1 MLSKQDLRGGTNMNR
16 IEETFAALKE
26 NQKKAFVP
34 YIMAGDGG
42 LENLGDRL
50 ALLEKYGATAI
61 EVGVPF
67 SDPVADGPT
76 IQRAGLRA
84 LANGT
89 TLRGIVREIEKA
101 RKKISI
107 PIVLMTY
114 LNPIY
119 SYGIADF
126 VRDIRNAGVDGCIIP
141 DLPIEEEEI
150 ISPELEEAGVELIR
164 LVTMTTPLERIKMIS
179 GKGKG
184 FLYTV
189 TVKGITGVRNEYD
202 AELTNFIKSVKE
214 VSNVPVMA
222 GFGISSKEQIQEISK
237 YCDGVIVG
245 SKIVELFEQGRLSEM
260 EDLMSVIKQESN
272 VL

>member
-1 MLSKQDLRGGTNMNR
+1 MNR
-16 IEETFAALKE
+16 IEKAFAALRE
-26 NQKKAFVP
+26 NHKKAFVP

-42 LENLGDRL
+42 LETLVERL
-50 ALLEKYGATAI
+50 TILEKFGATAV

-89 TLRGIVREIEKA
+89 TLKGIVQEIEKA
-101 RKKISI
+101 RKKVSI

-119 SYGIADF
+119 SYGIAEF

-141 DLPIEEEEI
+141 DLPMEEEEI
-150 ISPELEEAGVELIR
+150 IAPELEKAEVELIR
-164 LVTMTTPLERIKMIS
+164 LVTMTTPLERIKTIS
-179 GKGKG
+179 SKGRG

-202 AELTNFIKSVKE
+202 SELTSFIKSVKE
-214 VSNVPVMA
+214 VSDIPVMA
-222 GFGISSKEQIQEISK
+222 GFGISSKEQIQQISK

-245 SKIVELFEQGRLSEM
+245 SRIVELFEQGRLSEM
-260 EDLMSVIKQESN
+260 EDLMSVIKLKSN